1 MSKLF
6 IFLLL
11 ISLLRF
17 ILLILTKKIKTF
29 FSAVSSSGISFL
41 ATCGYLLPIH
51 ENLEYYDE
59 ALDEIPFIRW
69 LLPPY
74 IDYQPGDPRIKI
86 ATDPDLFSDLFKYAS
101 QYSSFFIFFA
111 IYFIIIRYGKK
122 YNIDYFIRYNVMHSI
137 LIMLLQVPL
146 TYFYVE
152 LVQFLTLSEFLKSF
166 TQNLASSLIIVNFFV
181 IFYAMYYSITNRYVN
196 LPIITDACEL
206 HVGKKE

>member
-11 ISLLRF
+11 ISLTRF
-17 ILLILTKKIKTF
+17 FIVLFTNKSSTLFNTI
-29 FSAVSSSGISFL
+29 SSSCISFL

-51 ENLEYYDE
+51 ENLEYYDH
-59 ALDEIPFIRW
+59 ALDEIPLIRW
-69 LLPPY
+69 LLPSY

-86 ATDPDLFSDLFKYAS
+86 TTDSDIFSDLINNVS
-101 QYSSFFIFFA
+101 QYGSFFIFFA
-111 IYFIIIRYGKK
+111 IYFIVIRYGKK
-122 YNIDYFIRYNVMHSI
+122 YNISYFIRYNVMHSI
-137 LIMLLQVPL
+137 LIMLLQVPI

-152 LVQFLTLSEFLKSF
+152 LVQFLTLNPFIKSF
-166 TQNLASSLIIVNFFV
+166 TQNLASSLIIVNFFL

>member
-11 ISLLRF
+11 ISLIRF
-17 ILLILTKKIKTF
+17 ILLLVTKKSQTF
-29 FSAVSSSGISFL
+29 SGAISSSVISFL

-51 ENLEYYDE
+51 ENLEYYDNQ
-59 ALDEIPFIRW
+59 LDDLPFIRW
-69 LLPPY
+69 LLPPH
-74 IDYQPGDPRIKI
+74 IEYQPGDPRIKI
-86 ATDPDLFSDLFKYAS
+86 ATDPDVFSDLLGNVS
-101 QYSSFFIFFA
+101 QYSSFFVFFA

-137 LIMLLQVPL
+137 LIMLLQVPI

-152 LVQFLTLSEFLKSF
+152 LVQFLTLNQFLKSF
-166 TQNLASSLIIVNFFV
+166 TQNLATSLIIVNFFI
-181 IFYAMYYSITNRYVN
+181 IFYAMYYAVTNRYVN

>member
-1 MSKLF
+1 MSKLV
-6 IFLLL
+6 IFLFL
-11 ISLLRF
+11 ISVMRF
-17 ILLILTKKIKTF
+17 FIVIITKKSDTIFT
-29 FSAVSSSGISFL
+29 AISSSTISFL

-51 ENLEYYDE
+51 ENLEYYDQ
-59 ALDEIPFIRW
+59 ALDDIPIIRW

-86 ATDPDLFSDLFKYAS
+86 TTDSDIFTDLLSNLS
-101 QYSSFFIFFA
+101 QYGSFFIFFA
-111 IYFIIIRYGKK
+111 IYFVIIRYGKK
-122 YNIDYFIRYNVMHSI
+122 YNISYFIRYNVMHSI
-137 LIMLLQVPL
+137 LIMLLQVPI

-152 LVQFLTLSEFLKSF
+152 LVQFLTLNPFIKSF
-166 TQNLASSLIIVNFFV
+166 TQNLASSLIIVNFFL